1 MKKLMITA
9 TLLAATLTFGIPLK
23 AEDMTSSEIAE
34 QYYTALYAGDNDAV
48 RELAAPDMAFQDPTA
63 PEAYGV
69 PVLNEL
75 EPVLELFSG
84 FSGKGVTLE
93 FTDSYASSDQVVLV
107 VELSGTLPAA
117 SLGMEE
123 GNFSFESNGVSVLTV
138 SDGKV
143 VSHTDYMN
151 YPRFEG
157 SIAPVE

>member
-1 MKKLMITA
+1 MRNLVTTA
-9 TLLAATLTFGIPLK
+9 AILAATLTVGTPLM
-23 AEDMTSSEIAE
+23 AEDMTSSDVAKK
-34 QYYTALYAGDNDAV
+34 YYTALYAGENDTV
-48 RELAAPDMAFQDPTA
+48 RELAAPDIAFQDPTA

-93 FTDSYASSDQVVLV
+93 FTDSYASNDQVVLV

-117 SLGMEE
+117 SLGMKE

-151 YPRFEG
+151 YPRFEE
-157 SIAPVE
+157 SLKPVE